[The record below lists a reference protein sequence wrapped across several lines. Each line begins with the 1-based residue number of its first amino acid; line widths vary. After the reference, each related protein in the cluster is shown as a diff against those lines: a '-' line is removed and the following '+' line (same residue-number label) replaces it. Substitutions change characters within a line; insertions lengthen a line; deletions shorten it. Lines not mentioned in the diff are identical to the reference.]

1 MTTLRTRLTV
11 RSLLTATA
19 LAITA
24 LPAADA
30 ANPAASASIPAAP
43 IPLASHPQG
52 QAMLQQAL
60 SNLSLS
66 VNFKFLDKTYENDQY
81 TNVAGQKVRTSC
93 LRFRATSGFGFSMGP
108 PSAQLTAQGLR
119 VVENINKIDA
129 NGLTVKLQVG
139 PCMDIAGGF
148 GVKLTD
154 VKVVY
159 EARPVITYD
168 SQGYCRL
175 TWNED
180 PDSLRVAIGD
190 LNIIGVQNNL
200 DKLAK
205 DAVREG
211 ANRTF
216 KTVHELLRNDLTKIS
231 VNVCG
236 NKKQN
241 PLLK

>member
-1 MTTLRTRLTV
+1 MTPTILART
-11 RSLLTATA
+11 LLTTTA
-19 LAITA
+19 LALTA

-30 ANPAASASIPAAP
+30 ANPAANVQLAP

-60 SNLSLS
+60 SNLSLN

-81 TNVAGQKVRTSC
+81 TTVAGQKVRTAC

-108 PSAQLTAQGLR
+108 PSVQLTAQGLR

-139 PCMDIAGGF
+139 PCMDVAGGF

-159 EARPVITYD
+159 EARPVISYD

>member
-1 MTTLRTRLTV
+1 MKIAKSLVSATVLAFAGSMPLLAVNPPPVTTQ
-11 RSLLTATA
+11 A
-19 LAITA
+19 L
-24 LPAADA
+24 
-30 ANPAASASIPAAP
+30 P

-52 QAMLQQAL
+52 HAMMQQAMN
-60 SNLSLS
+60 NLALS

-81 TNVAGQKVRTSC
+81 TTVAGQKVRTSC
-93 LRFRATSGFGFSMGP
+93 VRFRATSGFGFQMGAP
-108 PSAQLTAQGLR
+108 KFELTQQGLR
-119 VVENINKIDA
+119 VEENIGKIDA
-129 NGLTVKLQVG
+129 NGLTVKFQLG
-139 PCMDIAGGF
+139 PCVDVAGGF

-154 VKVVY
+154 VKVIY
-159 EARPVITYD
+159 KARPMLQFDT
-168 SQGYCRL
+168 QGYCRVA
-175 TWNED
+175 WNED

-216 KTVHELLRNDLTKIS
+216 QTIHELLRNDLTKIS

-236 NKKQN
+236 NKKKN
-241 PLLK
+241 PLIN